1 MEQLLDTII
10 DKSRPKVFEQ
20 NNSPPVD
27 FAIIIVG
34 AAPIGLQ
41 VEAIGPLQMRVSWTP
56 PSAPPTV
63 GYRISVNP
71 GRVTVFVS
79 DSTSHTLE
87 VAEPGVYDVIVTS
100 LSSHL
105 PGGTVGPVQVTVGS
119 KTSWLAISE
128 SLK

>member
-1 MEQLLDTII
+1 M
-10 DKSRPKVFEQ
+10 
-20 NNSPPVD
+20 
-27 FAIIIVG
+27 
-34 AAPIGLQ
+34 
-41 VEAIGPLQMRVSWTP
+41 EAIGPLQMRVSWTP

-105 PGGTVGPVQVTVGS
+105 PGGTVGPVQVTVGGMIAQNS
-119 KTSWLAISE
+119 PVKAPAVHACVLHNS
-128 SLK
+128 